1 MQTVLK
7 SWQSEALDAWVRAG
21 MRGLAIAPT
30 GAGKTLLGIA
40 AAQIIRTSSNCL
52 IVVHTENLL
61 DQWYKMLEFEL
72 DETVGRIGAGYNDIR
87 PITVGIIN
95 SLRDKVLSY
104 FGGVIIDEVHHLP
117 SEKNISLLTNN
128 SFSAVLGLTS
138 TLEREDSRHEQ
149 FKAYG
154 LHVIHVL
161 DYQKAIS
168 EKLLSGFEIVNVAV
182 GLNAVE
188 QQKNI
193 KYSDFIDTHL
203 PSYNYDLKT
212 IIRFIAIDE
221 RARILMRCIQKR
233 KQLLGLAE
241 SKVAAVA
248 RIVLME
254 AQSPDFKAIIFSEFI
269 ENAEHVRLQLE
280 IVGFNA
286 GIYHSGITRQQRVEV
301 IDAFRTDKIN
311 VLISCKALEEGLN
324 VPNAN
329 LGIIVGGSGVKRQI
343 IQRLGRILRHLPGKT
358 ARLYQV
364 YVAGTQDEKW
374 MVRRTAVVAREATS
388 VKNLEWRDR
397 DGIGTAR

>member
-1 MQTVLK
+1 
-7 SWQSEALDAWVRAG
+7 
-21 MRGLAIAPT
+21 
-30 GAGKTLLGIA
+30 
-40 AAQIIRTSSNCL
+40 
-52 IVVHTENLL
+52 
-61 DQWYKMLEFEL
+61 
-72 DETVGRIGAGYNDIR
+72 
-87 PITVGIIN
+87 
-95 SLRDKVLSY
+95 
-104 FGGVIIDEVHHLP
+104 
-117 SEKNISLLTNN
+117 
-128 SFSAVLGLTS
+128 
-138 TLEREDSRHEQ
+138 
-149 FKAYG
+149 
-154 LHVIHVL
+154 
-161 DYQKAIS
+161 
-168 EKLLSGFEIVNVAV
+168 
-182 GLNAVE
+182 
-188 QQKNI
+188 
-193 KYSDFIDTHL
+193 
-203 PSYNYDLKT
+203 
-212 IIRFIAIDE
+212 
-221 RARILMRCIQKR
+221 MRCIQKR